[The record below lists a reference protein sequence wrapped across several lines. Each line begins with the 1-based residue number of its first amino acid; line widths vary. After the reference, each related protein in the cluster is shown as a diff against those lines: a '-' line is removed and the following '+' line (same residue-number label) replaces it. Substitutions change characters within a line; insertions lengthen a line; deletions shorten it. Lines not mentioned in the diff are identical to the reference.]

1 MRERGLLFAELV
13 QGVGEAIP
21 KHTHHA
27 AFYHRTLAGG
37 YEEST
42 ARGMR
47 SFPPFSSAFI
57 AGDTRHFARVGNAGV
72 HLFTME
78 MDSRWIQELRE
89 AGGEVENT
97 DDSIGGVLTC
107 VGLRLYR
114 EYKAGDGAN
123 ALTVDSLAWEFLA
136 AAARMRREKCTK
148 PPAWWRRIVD
158 LLHSESARDL
168 RVADLAREASVHPVH
183 LARVFRRLTNQT
195 PGEWRCS
202 SFAFTL
208 LQGVKRGHA
217 GYRGGSRRIGLGRSK
232 SSDAHAEA
240 SHLVYSRSVSRYF
253 RKVSWRATSCEGV
266 GLESGESQTPI

>member
-1 MRERGLLFAELV
+1 V
-13 QGVGEAIP
+13 W
-21 KHTHHA
+21 
-27 AFYHRTLAGG
+27 AF
-37 YEEST
+37 
-42 ARGMR
+42 
-47 SFPPFSSAFI
+47 
-57 AGDTRHFARVGNAGV
+57 
-72 HLFTME
+72 
-78 MDSRWIQELRE
+78 
-89 AGGEVENT
+89 
-97 DDSIGGVLTC
+97 
-107 VGLRLYR
+107 

-208 LQGVKRGHA
+208 LQGVKRGTQDIA
-217 GYRGGSRRIGLGRSK
+217 AAAAELGLADQSHLTRMLKRHTSYTPGLFRDTFGRSLGEPPLVRALGWSLARAK
-232 SSDAHAEA
+232 RLFSLAKHGRRRRYTA
-240 SHLVYSRSVSRYF
+240 SNRL
-253 RKVSWRATSCEGV
+253 
-266 GLESGESQTPI
+266 P

>member
-27 AFYHRTLAGG
+27 AFYHLTLAGG

-42 ARGMR
+42 AQGMR

-89 AGGEVENT
+89 AGGELENT

-107 VGLRLYR
+107 VGLR
-114 EYKAGDGAN
+114 
-123 ALTVDSLAWEFLA
+123 VQS
-136 AAARMRREKCTK
+136 RR
-148 PPAWWRRIVD
+148 R
-158 LLHSESARDL
+158 SECAYGR
-168 RVADLAREASVHPVH
+168 
-183 LARVFRRLTNQT
+183 LARVGVSGSGGEDAAREMHEATRLVAQD
-195 PGEWRCS
+195 R
-202 SFAFTL
+202 
-208 LQGVKRGHA
+208 
-217 GYRGGSRRIGLGRSK
+217 
-232 SSDAHAEA
+232 
-240 SHLVYSRSVSRYF
+240 
-253 RKVSWRATSCEGV
+253 
-266 GLESGESQTPI
+266 

>member
-13 QGVGEAIP
+13 HGVGEAIP

-27 AFYHRTLAGG
+27 AFYHLTLAGG

-195 PGEWRCS
+195 PGEWLQRIRVYAAFRELS
-202 SFAFTL
+202 AGTEDIAAVATELGFADQSHLTRML
-208 LQGVKRGHA
+208 KRHTSYTPA
-217 GYRGGSRRIGLGRSK
+217 LFRDTFGRSFG
-232 SSDAHAEA
+232 EPP
-240 SHLVYSRSVSRYF
+240 LV
-253 RKVSWRATSCEGV
+253 KALSWSLARAKR
-266 GLESGESQTPI
+266 PI